1 MERRRKPV
9 QLPADLW
16 ERIKRKAEREGRKMA
31 DVLRDLIGQIPDFD
45 QPTTPQER
53 TCIFCGRPS
62 GSRRICDEC
71 FYDPSVVRPQVIGAI
86 FYHYGMAVARDL
98 GIKPTWEAFEQW
110 LTKDIA
116 IDFYGLTEDEW
127 NYYEEWR
134 KWKEAF
140 RNGTT
145 TKEDDRWRHY
155 CRRGIALGFVGDR
168 AGFRC
173 LTVLF
178 SVVGKKPTT
187 RPSTF

>member
-1 MERRRKPV
+1 MREPTKPTRI
-9 QLPADLW
+9 PESIW
-16 ERIKRKAEREGRKMA
+16 ERIRAKAEREGRSFA
-31 DVLRDLIGQIPDFD
+31 EVLRDILSQIPDLEET
-45 QPTTPQER
+45 TTPQER
-53 TCIFCGRPS
+53 QCIFCGRPS
-62 GSRRICDEC
+62 GSHRICDEC

-98 GIKPTWEAFEQW
+98 QIKPTWEAFEQW

-127 NYYEEWR
+127 NYYEEWK
-134 KWKEAF
+134 KWRREF
-140 RNGTT
+140 SNGTA
-145 TKEDDRWRHY
+145 TKEDDRWRHFV
-155 CRRGIALGFVGDR
+155 RRGLALGFVGDR

-173 LTVLF
+173 LTILF